1 MPRSGIPL
9 VAMLVSD
16 DHAAAGFILICV
28 VSATTSGHY
37 GIWTR
42 AAAEVISVSII
53 IHSSQ
58 SLC

>member
-1 MPRSGIPL
+1 MAI
-9 VAMLVSD
+9 LVSN

-28 VSATTSGHY
+28 VSATTSGHC

-42 AAAEVISVSII
+42 AAAEVISVSMV

-58 SLC
+58 GLC